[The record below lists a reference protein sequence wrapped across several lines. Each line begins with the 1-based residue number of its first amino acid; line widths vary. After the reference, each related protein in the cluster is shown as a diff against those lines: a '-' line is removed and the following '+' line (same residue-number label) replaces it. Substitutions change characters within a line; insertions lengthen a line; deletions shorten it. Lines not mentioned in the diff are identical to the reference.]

1 MDYGARI
8 VSETEI
14 RATYPY
20 HPYAWQQLFWQQ
32 LDELLV
38 QQRLPH
44 ALLLSGAE
52 GIGKERFAKAFVAR
66 LLCQSPRDGV
76 ACGQCKSCILL
87 AAGTHPDCMWLTFLT
102 DEKTGKTAKSIKV
115 DQVRE
120 LVEFSAKSA
129 QMGGWRVMVMT
140 PAHLLNTQA
149 ANALLKTLEEPG
161 RDTVLL
167 LLSSQP
173 LSLMPTLR
181 SRCQQRALPVPTEA
195 EALAWLAPQ
204 VGDENKARL
213 LLALSRGAPLAALSL
228 REAEWFSQRE
238 GLLRDLMQLTQQRQT
253 ALATA
258 QRWHSLGA
266 DSLLTALLS
275 LLDDLVAAALG
286 AATVVKHRDLAPI
299 IEGMSAHLQPAA
311 LLRFRQGLADRQRL
325 LAGNVQGGALIDAT
339 FSDWVAL
346 TSR

>member
-1 MDYGARI
+1 M
-8 VSETEI
+8 SETET
-14 RATYPY
+14 RAPYPF
-20 HPYAWQQLFWQQ
+20 HPYAWQQLLWQQ

-38 QQRLPH
+38 QRRLPH

-52 GIGKERFAKAFVAR
+52 GIGKERFAKAFSAR

-76 ACGQCKSCILL
+76 ACGQCKNCSLL
-87 AAGTHPDCMWLTFLT
+87 AAGTHPDFMWLTLQT
-102 DEKTGKTAKSIKV
+102 DEKTGKTAKAIRV
-115 DQVRE
+115 DQIRE
-120 LVEFSAKSA
+120 LVEFAAKSA
-129 QMGGWRVMVMT
+129 QMGGWRVVVMT
-140 PAHLLNTQA
+140 PAHLLNVQA

-161 RDTVLL
+161 RETALILL
-167 LLSSQP
+167 TSQP

-181 SRCQQRALPVPTEA
+181 SRCQQRALPVPTGQ

-204 VGDENKARL
+204 IGDEEKARL

-238 GLLRDLMQLTQQRQT
+238 GLLRDLMQLAQQRQT

-266 DSLLTALLS
+266 DALLTALLS
-275 LLDDLVAAALG
+275 LLDDLVAAASG
-286 AATVVKHRDLAPI
+286 AEAVVKHRDLAPI
-299 IEGMSAHLQPAA
+299 IGRMAAHFQPGA

-325 LAGNVQGGALIDAT
+325 LAGNVQGSALIDAT

-346 TSR
+346 TLR